1 MHLHLLRKIW
11 QFPRTALKRFI
22 QDLLRLTLL
31 STRPRRM
38 AQAGF
43 VLPTTVLL
51 VLMVVLT
58 ATALTYRT
66 FTRSEQT
73 IVQRE
78 QQVIANAATPA
89 IDRAKAKI
97 EFLFR
102 NDPRFPG
109 DLPSSDFL
117 YDMMSTRLGT
127 NATRTTAG
135 FTGQVELLRGGTGT
149 NPVDPYTLADETR
162 VDINND
168 GLLDNAWS
176 FQSEGRTIVY
186 SILVDDEVRVTES
199 AAPTATET
207 RLARPYATNQRL
219 TRAILSVMDPPDR
232 TKANALVTRTGPL
245 AAAEAIPNCPN
256 ARAQAGWQPVAQG
269 NSSTLQKNFQVTA
282 FVANTNGG
290 PGQTFETLEFQ
301 QSRQASTASKWGAW
315 FRYDLDLFPGADF
328 NWNGAMHTD
337 SSLFVNRNLVHL
349 HMVSSHNSCV
359 YSQEASE
366 ITVGQ
371 DDTTGF
377 QGQVVKGNAV
387 DDTYPANDNPTI
399 HVFTSLG
406 NPPRTGD
413 TLTNAN
419 HSVQNGRPSDISA
432 NPMALYTR
440 DRMEHMRTGSWQR
453 RPAWDTAANIFGLL
467 GGGRTVNAQVA
478 RPFVDDFY
486 RADNRWGPKPRYDA
500 RTPAFDVS
508 NTAGRRIGDPI
519 TEAGTNSLTDP
530 SVGLDGFWERQAM
543 RTGLRLV
550 VGQRLELGNNDR
562 WNAPPTG
569 VPNDGDPLY
578 PATTRPATANA
589 RFGGRHEYMQRR
601 SLMDNLAAV
610 QGMVVYHY
618 QKSGSVPTG
627 NAGNGE
633 FPLACVAAT
642 AHPGTRQS
650 ILNSRTF
657 NFYPGSTSLRRIDFF
672 NGVGTNG
679 WEFRWPETYDTEGEF
694 AAQIAPNRPLG
705 IALRNLANFAGD
717 PSGGAPSFSA
727 FQDDFVHPYP
737 YQSMWGDFSP
747 LRRVLLNI
755 DSAGTYS
762 TARYDGL
769 SPADKTT
776 LHTAACTISL
786 LAYNLDSEYLLLDR
800 TLESQI
806 SNRFQNISTGL
817 RNGIADIIDFMAD
830 GTDNGNKLVPVL
842 TRLARE
848 GSYRPGLPDPVTGL
862 LPPRTRWIGT
872 LPATGNA
879 QAAQLRNWVD
889 PNPASILPA
898 RLNASGAPITGSL
911 CQPVN
916 GVSTDS
922 VGFQRACDVPDFF
935 DNLTLDDWVILLRE
949 FGNANDSDVTTI
961 VNYSRIINNV
971 RRAIRDRELGFRE
984 GRASYVLRQTD
995 TAKNIVP
1002 WDEDTGFTRIY
1013 VKIKNDNFPFRTRC
1027 SPNLFTDTIA
1037 GGTGGIDDQLALTLV
1052 ACSPLGED
1060 TQEPVRFPS
1069 LYYLFPVVDHTL
1081 LGTGDHTQPSSV
1093 PANVNIPGDRR
1104 WIDRMTTYNN
1114 TYIAA
1119 STASGGRGLTNMAT
1133 TNVFRVVRA
1142 TATEDPVRA
1151 ISSLSAVP
1159 RQADPTTW
1167 QTPASTATGLLTV
1180 DNLDDQASAFK
1191 INVGTAVLQVPF
1203 IEKGIFNGR
1212 EQLNTRVLDID
1223 LDALTTQRVRGT
1235 VTGTADFW
1243 LSADRDGRQ
1252 AEGAVYAFRED
1263 SVREDE
1269 IVRPRQPNAAD
1280 CVGMTPT
1287 TTIRR
1292 LRIETEAN
1300 CRMLVTNP
1308 SEPDLDNNQDPPLSP
1323 QGISLKPIDFVPD
1336 PERRPYGFRLR
1347 TASGN
1352 PADFSG
1358 PNFARRVGMTFV
1370 TDDAVYIQGNFN
1382 PHSTTGGQ
1390 NANGTPN
1397 NLVEEFTQTLLDQD
1411 AANFRTRFYNG
1422 RTTLNIATFAN
1433 LAQDRWRPV
1442 EILSDSVTILS
1453 RTFRDGEVEDAFL
1466 NAEPAAE
1473 GGANSS
1479 YMNQNRPRFAAN
1491 LAADALIR
1499 YQRDETP
1506 DPNLTPAQRVTRPQ
1520 RPIYI
1525 DRSGTYY
1532 LPGVNAGDA
1541 PRPFFN
1547 VYNNNNAT
1555 SGWMEFGTGA
1565 GARRRN
1571 TQAASDNNFVNAVFV
1586 SGIIPKRPNQ
1596 SYGGLH
1602 NYPRFIEN
1610 WSGRRLSILGSFIQ
1624 LNFSTAAT
1632 APFDQDVWESG
1643 TDPVADEVIG
1653 YYNAPQRRWGYDVGL
1668 LYVPPAPAAR
1678 RFITIGA
1685 PRSEYYREL
1694 PSDDPYVLNLR
1705 CARAGNAFVLPEAM
1719 RSTANCPA

>member
-11 QFPRTALKRFI
+11 QFPRTVLKRFI

-66 FTRSEQT
+66 FTRSEQA

-117 YDMMSTRLGT
+117 YDMMSTRLG
-127 NATRTTAG
+127 NQEISG
-135 FTGQVELLRGGTGT
+135 FTGQVEPLTGGVGTGT
-149 NPVDPYTLADETR
+149 GANRPVDPYTLADETR

-176 FQSEGRTIVY
+176 FQSQGRTIVY
-186 SILVDDEVRVTES
+186 SILVDDEVVATERN
-199 AAPTATET
+199 APAATET
-207 RLARPYATNQRL
+207 RLARPYATANL
-219 TRAILSVMDPPDR
+219 NVMMPVNRA
-232 TKANALVTRTGPL
+232 KANALITRTGPL

-282 FVANTNGG
+282 FVANANGG

-387 DDTYPANDNPTI
+387 NDTYPAGDNPTI

-440 DRMEHMRTGSWQR
+440 DRMEHMRRDSWQR
-453 RPAWDTAANIFGLL
+453 RAGWDTDANIFGVL
-467 GGGRTVNAQVA
+467 GGGRTVNALVA
-478 RPFVDDFY
+478 RPFVDDFF

-508 NTAGRRIGDPI
+508 NTAGRRIGDAI
-519 TEAGTNSLTDP
+519 TEPGTNSLTDP
-530 SVGLDGFWERQAM
+530 SIGLDGFWERQAM

-550 VGQRLELGNNDR
+550 VGQRLELGNNQE
-562 WNAPPTG
+562 WNRPPAG
-569 VPNDGDPLY
+569 VPNEGDPLY
-578 PATTRPATANA
+578 PATARPVANA
-589 RFGGRHEYMQRR
+589 RFGGNHEYMQRR

-618 QKSGSVPTG
+618 QK
-627 NAGNGE
+627 NGAAAATADAPGA
-633 FPLACVAAT
+633 FPVACVAAT

-657 NFYPGSTSLRRIDFF
+657 SRFQRADGTPTTLTRLDFF

-679 WEFRWPETYDTEGEF
+679 WEVAWPTSFDTEGKF
-694 AAQIAPNRPLG
+694 ATEIAPNRPLG

-727 FQDDFVHPYP
+727 FQDDFVHPFP

-747 LRRVLLNI
+747 LRRILLNI

-786 LAYNLDSEYLLLDR
+786 LAYNLGSAYAILDSELGTPLP
-800 TLESQI
+800 
-806 SNRFQNISTGL
+806 SNLNFQNISTQL
-817 RNGIADIIDFMAD
+817 RNGMRSMLGFIETGADQGGKMLALFR
-830 GTDNGNKLVPVL
+830 
-842 TRLARE
+842 RLANE
-848 GSYRPGLPDPVTGL
+848 GSYKPGRPIPGVTPTTY
-862 LPPRTRWIGT
+862 PPGTRWDGVF
-872 LPATGNA
+872 PAAGPLQTPAVSLVNT
-879 QAAQLRNWVD
+879 WID
-889 PNPASILPA
+889 PNPGTVLNPPLNLDGTPA
-898 RLNASGAPITGSL
+898 TRPNGQPIPSVCPPG
-911 CQPVN
+911 
-916 GVSTDS
+916 TDGP
-922 VGFQRACDVPDFF
+922 GFQPDCDAAEFF
-935 DNLTLDDWVILLRE
+935 AQFTRQDWLIMLDELTPATPQQIDLILSY
-949 FGNANDSDVTTI
+949 GT
-961 VNYSRIINNV
+961 RIDAV
-971 RRAIRDRELGFRE
+971 RDTMRDRALGFRE
-984 GRASYVLRQTD
+984 GLTPERYRLDRQDLT
-995 TAKNIVP
+995 TGNNVR
-1002 WDEDTGFTRIY
+1002 WDKDSGMTQEYIPISNLEY
-1013 VKIKNDNFPFRTRC
+1013 PFQLGC
-1027 SPNLFTDTIA
+1027 SPNLFSETIA
-1037 GGTGGIDDQLALTLV
+1037 KGTGGKDDQVALTLV
-1052 ACSPLGED
+1052 ACSPNPD
-1060 TQEPVRFPS
+1060 QEREAVRFPS
-1069 LYYLFPVVDHTL
+1069 LFYLFPLENHGLV
-1081 LGTGDHTQPSSV
+1081 GTGPIEQPGGTRTH
-1093 PANVNIPGDRR
+1093 PGDPR
-1104 WIDRMTTYNN
+1104 WIDRMTAYNDN
-1114 TYIAA
+1114 YIAA
-1119 STASGGRGLTNMAT
+1119 TTNGGRGLPSLMGANT
-1133 TNVFRVVRA
+1133 FRVVGTGDRGF
-1142 TATEDPVRA
+1142 TA
-1151 ISSLSAVP
+1151 ISAVP
-1159 RQADPTTW
+1159 RLESNLPNWQLPVATT
-1167 QTPASTATGLLTV
+1167 TGALTV

-1191 INVGTAVLQVPF
+1191 INTGTLVLQVPF
-1203 IEKGIFNGR
+1203 LEKGIFNGR
-1212 EQLNTRVLDID
+1212 EQINTRVLDID
-1223 LDALTTQRVRGT
+1223 LDALTTQPVRGT

-1269 IVRPRQPNAAD
+1269 IVRPRQPGATD
-1280 CVGMTPT
+1280 CTGITAVVP
-1287 TTIRR
+1287 RR

-1300 CRMLVTNP
+1300 CRMRVTNP
-1308 SEPDLDNNQDPPLSP
+1308 SEPVLANNQDPPLTP
-1323 QGISLKPIDFVPD
+1323 QGISLKPIDFAPD

-1390 NANGTPN
+1390 NAAGVPNG
-1397 NLVEEFTQTLLDQD
+1397 LVEEFTQTLLDQD

-1422 RTTLNIATFAN
+1422 RTTLNIASFAN
-1433 LAQDRWRPV
+1433 LAVDRWRPV
-1442 EILSDSVTILS
+1442 EILSDSVSILS

-1466 NAEPAAE
+1466 NAEPTAE

-1499 YQRDETP
+1499 YQRNEAPGT
-1506 DPNLTPAQRVTRPQ
+1506 LTNEVRANSRPL
-1520 RPIYI
+1520 YI

-1532 LPGVNAGDA
+1532 LPGADAGDP
-1541 PRPFFN
+1541 PRPFFD

-1555 SGWMEFGTGA
+1555 SGWMEFTTADGT
-1565 GARRRN
+1565 RRRN
-1571 TQAASDNNFVNAVFV
+1571 TQAAANTFVNAVFV
-1586 SGIIPKRPNQ
+1586 SGITPKRPNQ

-1610 WSGRRLSILGSFIQ
+1610 WNGRSLSILGSFIQ

-1632 APFDQDVWESG
+1632 APFDQDVWEPG
-1643 TDPVADEVIG
+1643 VDPVANEVIG

-1678 RFITIGA
+1678 RFVTIGA

-1694 PSDDPYVLNLR
+1694 PSDDPYVQNLR

-1719 RSTANCPA
+1719 RATANCPA